1 MTANSWESLQLNLP
15 VTSVRDIAVRG
26 NDLIVATHGRAF
38 WVLDDVAS
46 LRQMSAARAAGGDY
60 LFDPAR
66 AYRTRPGSEE
76 GTPLPL
82 DEPQAENAATGLYVD
97 YYLATASSTPVEIT
111 ISKDGRTVAHW
122 SSADKPDV
130 PNPKKAVVAPQWL
143 STPPLPSAAA
153 GAHRF
158 VWDFTDTTIG
168 SSRHPARAARK
179 VRRHAEGERQD
190 LSAVHADPTRPAH
203 LGERRAI
210 LREQYAVASA
220 IARTI
225 ADVDA
230 ARDRARALAKKMLI
244 PGRVKELNDEIVGSG
259 PPDNPDDSVG
269 SPSHDFTSLTFL
281 DGAFSNLFDA
291 VESADAA
298 PTPDMLAAQKKLDAT
313 FKQTLARLNAMER
326 MR

>member
-1 MTANSWESLQLNLP
+1 
-15 VTSVRDIAVRG
+15 
-26 NDLIVATHGRAF
+26 
-38 WVLDDVAS
+38 
-46 LRQMSAARAAGGDY
+46 MSAARAAGGDY

-97 YYLATASSTPVEIT
+97 YYLANASSTPVEIT

-143 STPPLPSAAA
+143 STPPLPSASCRRAPVRL
-153 GAHRF
+153 GLYRYHDRKE
-158 VWDFTDTTIG
+158 
-168 SSRHPARAARK
+168 RHPLAEIGKYGVTLKANGKTYQQYTRIVRDPRISASDRSCGAIRRRERARANHR
-179 VRRHAEGERQD
+179 D
-190 LSAVHADPTRPAH
+190 
-203 LGERRAI
+203 
-210 LREQYAVASA
+210 VA
-220 IARTI
+220 
-225 ADVDA
+225 A

-244 PGRVKELNDEIVGSG
+244 PGRVKELNDEIVGG
-259 PPDNPDDSVG
+259 EPPDNPDDSVG

-313 FKQTLARLNAMER
+313 FKQTLARLDAMER